1 MSEPRY
7 FVSGAHFYE
16 RDVLNKRKLSNM
28 SDDIRYKR
36 VLLKLSGEALM
47 GDREYGID
55 PDTVKRVAQDI
66 KQGVEIGA
74 EVCVV
79 VGAGNIFRGVA
90 GAANGMERVTADFMG
105 MMATVMNAL
114 AIQSALEDLDVQ
126 TRVQSAIPVSSVC
139 EPFIRRKAMRHLEKG
154 RVVIFAA
161 GIGSPFFTTDTTA
174 ALRASEMECDAI
186 LKATKV
192 DGIYDK
198 DPVKHN
204 DAVRYDH
211 LNFLDVLAKDIKV
224 MDASAITLARDNDIP
239 IVVFSMLETGGF
251 VKLLKNDAVC
261 TVVDNNEAE
270 KEV

>member
-1 MSEPRY
+1 MVDMPP
-7 FVSGAHFYE
+7 
-16 RDVLNKRKLSNM
+16 L
-28 SDDIRYKR
+28 KR
-36 VLLKLSGEALM
+36 VLLKLSGEALL

-55 PDTVKRVAQDI
+55 PNTVKRVARDI
-66 KQGVEIGA
+66 KGGVELGT

-79 VGAGNIFRGVA
+79 VGGGNIFRGVA

-114 AIQSALEDLDVQ
+114 AIQSALEDLEIE
-126 TRVQSAIPVSSVC
+126 TRVQSAIPVASVC
-139 EPFIRRKAMRHLEKG
+139 EPFIRRKAMRHLDKG

-161 GIGSPFFTTDTTA
+161 GIGSPFFTTDTTS
-174 ALRASEMECDAI
+174 ALRASEMNCDAI
-186 LKATKV
+186 IKATKV

-198 DPVKHN
+198 DPKKFD

-239 IVVFSMLETGGF
+239 IIVFSLMEEGGF
-251 VKLLKNDAVC
+251 AKLLKGNATC
-261 TVVDNNEAE
+261 TIVDNRPDNVNHNRKEA
-270 KEV
+270 